1 MRKLL
6 ALVFISFLT
15 CLASDICWAQFSK
28 LSFGGYGVSSIRPE
42 SFSAVNGAV
51 WIDVTNSMEGF
62 NISEISALVYKN
74 GRAFVT
80 GSANDVYVPS
90 GSSKVT
96 ITGRAALCTGSS
108 LWDVLAL
115 LAFNPA
121 DYSVDLSVRITLDS
135 GETRV
140 VSQKNLPVSVLLKL
154 I

>member
-1 MRKLL
+1 MRKFLIVF
-6 ALVFISFLT
+6 LVSVVAFLSADQ
-15 CLASDICWAQFSK
+15 CRAQFSK

-42 SFSAVNGAV
+42 SFRAVNGAV
-51 WIDVTNSMEGF
+51 WLEVTNPMIGF
-62 NISEISALVYKN
+62 TMSEITGVVYKN
-74 GRAFVT
+74 GRAFVS
-80 GSANDVYVPS
+80 GAANDVYVPM
-90 GSSKVT
+90 GTSKVT
-96 ITGRAALCTGSS
+96 VTGRAALCSGAS

-115 LAFNPA
+115 ISFNPA